1 MRSQPQIGQAEHT
14 DGNRRVT
21 RHGRSSITSSI
32 AHAVVIKHDELFF
45 LCEPN
50 GEIPMDVSHGLGLYY
65 HDCRYLNGYQLRVGG
80 MRPDRLAINA
90 APGFWMTLALANPDV
105 TLPDGSLVEKERIS
119 IIWDRVLDAST
130 CALYETMTLTNFSAD
145 HVDLP
150 ITIELRS
157 GFESILVVRGVQ
169 PEHRGTV
176 RPPHWIDAATLELA
190 YDGSDGVKRVLRA
203 SFDPAPHH
211 ASETAAAFRVSMD
224 SRQTATLSILLSI
237 HETRPGTSSRS
248 NAAKPDVSEI
258 RRTLRES
265 SDEWIQNATHIDS
278 NSSRL
283 NTVLDRSLR
292 DLHLLRTTLGT
303 RKYFAGGVP
312 WYVDLFGRDSLIS
325 AIEAL
330 AFLPDTAEDTL
341 HLLAS
346 YQGTHDDAWPDEAPG
361 KIMHE
366 LRVGELANT
375 NEIPQT
381 PYYGTVDATPL
392 FLILLGRHAAW
403 TGRIDLFND
412 LTPNVEAALGWID
425 RTIAAGG
432 TGFLAYS
439 TTSTHGLAN
448 QGWKD
453 SGDSIVNED
462 GSLAKPPIALVEV
475 QGYVYLAKRSIAE
488 LYRRAGQAE
497 RAHQLIAEA
506 EALREHF
513 EQHFWIDRLGT
524 YALALQDNNK
534 PAAVVSSNPGQ
545 VLWTGIAADDRAA
558 ATAQRL
564 MQEDMFSGWGIR
576 TLSSRAVRYNPIGY
590 HTGTIW
596 PHDNAM
602 IVSGFRKYRCL
613 QALRR
618 TITGVLRAAAHFDHD
633 RLPEVFAGVS
643 GGDFTVPVHYPVA
656 CHPQAF
662 AAAAVPFMLESALGL
677 VPDAF
682 NRTLRISSPILPA
695 SITTLSIDRLRVGDA
710 RARIEFTR
718 SPRGEITVRDVAVN
732 GNLEV
737 IVD

>member
-1 MRSQPQIGQAEHT
+1 MRSQPEVGQTEPT
-14 DGNRRVT
+14 DGNRRVAQ
-21 RHGRSSITSSI
+21 HGRASITSSI
-32 AHAVVIKHDELFF
+32 AHALVIKHDELFF

-50 GEIPMDVSHGLGLYY
+50 GEIPMDISHGLGLYY
-65 HDCRYLNGYQLRVGG
+65 HDCRYLNGYQLLVGG
-80 MRPDRLAINA
+80 IRPDRLAVNA
-90 APGFWMTLALANPDV
+90 GQGFWMTFALANPDV
-105 TLPDGSLVEKERIS
+105 KLPDGALIEKERIS
-119 IIWDRVLDAST
+119 IIWNRLLDAGR
-130 CALYETMTLTNFSAD
+130 CALYETMTVTNFSAD
-145 HVDLP
+145 QVDLP
-150 ITIELRS
+150 LTIQLRS
-157 GFESILVVRGVQ
+157 GFESILTVRGMQ
-169 PEHRGTV
+169 PVHRGTV
-176 RPPHWIDAATLELA
+176 RPPRWVDPATLEFA
-190 YDGSDGVKRVLRA
+190 YDGSDGVQRALRA
-203 SFDPAPHH
+203 TFDPAPHH
-211 ASETAAAFRVSMD
+211 ASDTIAAFRLSMD
-224 SRQTATLSILLSI
+224 SREKVILSISLSI
-237 HETRPGTSSRS
+237 HEARSRTSSHTV
-248 NAAKPDVSEI
+248 AARPDVRAI
-258 RRTLRES
+258 RRTLRRS
-265 SDEWIQNATHIDS
+265 SDEWIQNAMRIDS

-283 NTVLDRSLR
+283 NRVMDRSLR
-292 DLHLLRTTLGT
+292 DLHLLRTTLAK

-312 WYVDLFGRDSLIS
+312 WYVTLFGRDSLIS
-325 AIEAL
+325 ALEAL

-341 HLLAS
+341 RLLAS
-346 YQGTHDDAWPDEAPG
+346 YQGTHDDAWRDEAPG

-412 LTPNVEAALGWID
+412 LRPHVEAALGWID

-475 QGYVYLAKRSIAE
+475 QGYVYLAKQSIAA
-488 LYRRAGQAE
+488 LYRRAGEAD
-497 RAHQLIAEA
+497 RADKLLMEA
-506 EALREHF
+506 DALREHF

-524 YALALQDNNK
+524 YALALQDNNQ

-545 VLWTGIAADDRAA
+545 VLWTGIAAADRAA

-564 MQEDMFSGWGIR
+564 MQDDMFSGWGIR
-576 TLSSRAVRYNPIGY
+576 TLSSKALRYNPIGY

-596 PHDNAM
+596 PHDNA
-602 IVSGFRKYRCL
+602 IILSGFRKYRCL
-613 QALRR
+613 DALRR
-618 TITGVLRAAAHFDHD
+618 TMTGILQAAAHFDHD

-643 GGDFTVPVHYPVA
+643 ARDFTVPVHYPVA

-662 AAAAVPFMLESALGL
+662 AAAAMPFMLESALGL
-677 VPDAF
+677 RPNAF
-682 NRTLRISSPILPA
+682 NRTLRVSSPVLPA

-710 RARIEFTR
+710 SARIEFAR
-718 SPRGEITVRDVAVN
+718 DLRGEVTVRDVTVN
-732 GNLEV
+732 GDLEV
-737 IVD
+737 IVE